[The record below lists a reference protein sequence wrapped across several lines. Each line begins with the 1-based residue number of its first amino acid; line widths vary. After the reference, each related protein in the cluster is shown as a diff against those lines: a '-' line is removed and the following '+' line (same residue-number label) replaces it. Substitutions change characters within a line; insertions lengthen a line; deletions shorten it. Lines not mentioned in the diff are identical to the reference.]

1 MIAQC
6 NGHWYGMCF
15 IQCRRQRNKR
25 TKSQVTPAMSA
36 GEAIERML
44 VERKISTKINYDVL
58 RDLANG
64 VAVEGGPSNHH
75 SLPTNA
81 AATSGSLLAISK
93 APPTTAGRLPSL
105 TTRKRNFSVLMS
117 EQAATTGQPP
127 AKSETRLLQ
136 TTLTFMCCKLLC
148 RFGRDSLNSSTT
160 VKDHTDKESMLEHS
174 SDGEIVEESGPVDY
188 CGDEGEGTLED
199 NDLEQLAYEG
209 DPLLLLSDYEE
220 EEEGN
225 PITGSHTRL
234 T

>member
-1 MIAQC
+1 M
-6 NGHWYGMCF
+6 YF

-64 VAVEGGPSNHH
+64 VAVEGPSNH
-75 SLPTNA
+75 SLPTDA
-81 AATSGSLLAISK
+81 TTSGRLLAISK

-117 EQAATTGQPP
+117 EQAAPTGQPP
-127 AKSETRLLQ
+127 TKSETILLQ
-136 TTLTFMCCKLLC
+136 TPLTFMCCKPLC
-148 RFGRDSLNSSTT
+148 RFGRDSLNA
-160 VKDHTDKESMLEHS
+160 VKGDTDKESMPEHS
-174 SDGEIVEESGPVDY
+174 STGEIVEESGPVDY
-188 CGDEGEGTLED
+188 CHDGEGALED

-209 DPLLLLSDYEE
+209 DPLLLSDYED
-220 EEEGN
+220 EEGKL
-225 PITGSHTRL
+225 ITGSQA
-234 T
+234 